1 MPLSCRGCNS
11 KVEQEKAMVKF
22 KTNIR
27 LAVRLS
33 GRCLKMK
40 EEHNL
45 SFGNC
50 SLPNRFSFVETKS

>member
-1 MPLSCRGCNS
+1 
-11 KVEQEKAMVKF
+11 MVKF